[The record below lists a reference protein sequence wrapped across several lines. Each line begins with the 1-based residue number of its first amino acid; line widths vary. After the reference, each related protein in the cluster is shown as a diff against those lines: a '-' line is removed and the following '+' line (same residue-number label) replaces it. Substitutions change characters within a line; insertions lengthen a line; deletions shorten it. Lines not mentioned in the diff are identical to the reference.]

1 MGMVFGLGLDLLG
14 RVDAVYLLVSAALM
28 FAGFVSAH
36 PVMKY
41 DIRVL
46 QWYPLWV
53 WRLVREALSPE
64 DSWLKLFVFLFVFN
78 SVSLFVNFV
87 SGWLVVLPYLLVY
100 LLGLN
105 LGVVGIEEAGSGGAV
120 GMLVLN
126 PVAWLELP
134 AAFVATA
141 LGMQLGNVVLRGGF
155 SGGFDVFAGFF
166 RVFLLVVLP
175 LLFLAGVFEASLIR
189 LFASSEGEV

>member
-28 FAGFVSAH
+28 FAGFVSAY